1 MRTALHTPKRLLT
14 VVLLLLAAAVE
25 AQTLTVGTYNMRND
39 NAGDARN
46 GNGWQRRCPVICEQV
61 EWIDFDIFGAQE
73 IKKNQLDDLL
83 AALPEYDYV
92 GVGRD
97 DGIHGG
103 EHEPI
108 FYKRDRFRLLD
119 AGDFWI
125 SQTPDVAGSKGTQP
139 CRAYAPMHVFRTERQ
154 SCVSGTSISTWTI

>member
-73 IKKNQLDDLL
+73 IK
-83 AALPEYDYV
+83 
-92 GVGRD
+92 
-97 DGIHGG
+97 
-103 EHEPI
+103 
-108 FYKRDRFRLLD
+108 
-119 AGDFWI
+119 
-125 SQTPDVAGSKGTQP
+125 
-139 CRAYAPMHVFRTERQ
+139 
-154 SCVSGTSISTWTI
+154 

>member
-1 MRTALHTPKRLLT
+1 METVRHATGRLLLT
-14 VVLLLLAAAVE
+14 LLLVIAAVAAH

-39 NAGDARN
+39 NEGDARK
-46 GNGWQRRCPVICEQV
+46 GNGWQRRCPVICEQI

-108 FYKRDRFRLLD
+108 FYKRDRSTR
-119 AGDFWI
+119 ATSGSRRHPT
-125 SQTPDVAGSKGTQP
+125 SQDRRVGMPL
-139 CRAYAPMHVFRTERQ
+139 CRAYARMPVCRTGRRN
-154 SCVSGTSISTWTI
+154 CVSGTSTSTWTT